1 MATDTVINRP
11 APFVEDIGKNL
22 AQQTVAQTQVPVVTT
37 GLAGLGTMAQPT
49 QQAFETAEQFKQRQD
64 LFGAQQRAALGFE
77 QRQQALSGLKQQV
90 AGLDP
95 LQQQAQQ
102 RAVAGLGSF
111 QPFLTQAQKR
121 QDLFGAQQRAALGFE
136 QRQQALAGLAPQVA
150 GLSAREQEA
159 RRIADAGIGSFQ
171 PFLTSAQQLTG
182 AGAGTGT
189 GTVAEFMSPY
199 QQQVID
205 TTLQEFDRQAQ
216 TQEQRIRDQAV
227 AAGAFGG
234 GREGVQLAEFQTGSD
249 RNRAALEAQLRQ
261 QNFGQ
266 AVARRDQAFRD
277 QIGLASLVPQLT
289 AGDVAAQGQLGAID
303 RTLDQATRDAQRE
316 ATRQATFLP
325 QEQLDRFASQVTG
338 IMGGYPAQFQTTNI
352 PNPSPLQQVL
362 GIGSTL
368 AGAYLGG
375 LGRSG
380 QPLFGTKTV

>member
-1 MATDTVINRP
+1 MAVQETRNLP
-11 APFVEDIGKNL
+11 AQFVEDLGVDL
-22 AQQTVAQTQVPVVTT
+22 AEQVVAQSGIPVVTT
-37 GLAGLGTMAQPT
+37 GLQGLGSMAQPT
-49 QQAFETAEQFKQRQD
+49 QQSFETAEQFK
-64 LFGAQQRAALGFE
+64 
-77 QRQQALSGLKQQV
+77 
-90 AGLDP
+90 
-95 LQQQAQQ
+95 
-102 RAVAGLGSF
+102 
-111 QPFLTQAQKR
+111 KR

-150 GLSAREQEA
+150 GLSDREKEA

-380 QPLFGTKTV
+380 QPLFGTKQSAV

>member
-1 MATDTVINRP
+1 MAVQETRNLP
-11 APFVEDIGKNL
+11 AQFVEDLGIDL
-22 AQQTVAQTQVPVVTT
+22 AEQVTAQSGVPVVTT
-37 GLAGLGTMAQPT
+37 GLQGLGSMAQPT
-49 QQAFETAEQFKQRQD
+49 QQSFETAEQFKR
-64 LFGAQQRAALGFE
+64 
-77 QRQQALSGLKQQV
+77 
-90 AGLDP
+90 
-95 LQQQAQQ
+95 
-102 RAVAGLGSF
+102 
-111 QPFLTQAQKR
+111 R

-189 GTVAEFMSPY
+189 GSVQEFMSPY

-380 QPLFGTKTV
+380 VTPFGTSQA

>member
-1 MATDTVINRP
+1 MTVQETRNLP
-11 APFVEDIGKNL
+11 AQFVEDLGIDL
-22 AQQTVAQTQVPVVTT
+22 AEQVTAQSGVPVVTT
-37 GLAGLGTMAQPT
+37 GLQGLGSMAQPT
-49 QQAFETAEQFKQRQD
+49 RQSFETAEQFK
-64 LFGAQQRAALGFE
+64 
-77 QRQQALSGLKQQV
+77 
-90 AGLDP
+90 
-95 LQQQAQQ
+95 
-102 RAVAGLGSF
+102 
-111 QPFLTQAQKR
+111 KR
-121 QDLFGAQQRAALGFE
+121 QELFGAQQRAALGFE

-150 GLSAREQEA
+150 GLSDREKEA

-189 GTVAEFMSPY
+189 GSVQEFMSPY

-289 AGDVAAQGQLGAID
+289 AGDVAAQGQLGAMD
-303 RTLDQATRDAQRE
+303 RTLSQAGLDATRE

-380 QPLFGTKTV
+380 QPLFGTSQA

>member
-1 MATDTVINRP
+1 MAVQETRNLP
-11 APFVEDIGKNL
+11 AQFVEDLGIDL
-22 AQQTVAQTQVPVVTT
+22 AEQVVAQSGVPVVTT
-37 GLAGLGTMAQPT
+37 GLQGLGSMAQPT
-49 QQAFETAEQFKQRQD
+49 QQSFETAEQFKR
-64 LFGAQQRAALGFE
+64 
-77 QRQQALSGLKQQV
+77 
-90 AGLDP
+90 
-95 LQQQAQQ
+95 
-102 RAVAGLGSF
+102 
-111 QPFLTQAQKR
+111 R

-150 GLSAREQEA
+150 GLSGREQEA

-182 AGAGTGT
+182 AGINQAAAGQTPTAGS
-189 GTVAEFMSPY
+189 VAEFMSPY
-199 QQQVID
+199 QSQVIQ
-205 TTLQEFDRQAQ
+205 TTLDEFDRQAKS
-216 TQEQRIRDQAV
+216 QEQRIRDQAV

-380 QPLFGTKTV
+380 VTPFGTQQV

>member
-1 MATDTVINRP
+1 MAVQETRNLP
-11 APFVEDIGKNL
+11 AQFVEDLGIDL
-22 AQQTVAQTQVPVVTT
+22 AEQVTAQSGVPVVTT
-37 GLAGLGTMAQPT
+37 GLQGLGSMAQPT
-49 QQAFETAEQFKQRQD
+49 RQSFETAEQFK
-64 LFGAQQRAALGFE
+64 
-77 QRQQALSGLKQQV
+77 
-90 AGLDP
+90 
-95 LQQQAQQ
+95 
-102 RAVAGLGSF
+102 
-111 QPFLTQAQKR
+111 KR

-189 GTVAEFMSPY
+189 GSVAQFMSPY

-216 TQEQRIRDQAV
+216 AQEQRIRDQAV

-380 QPLFGTKTV
+380 VTQFGTSQA

>member
-1 MATDTVINRP
+1 MAVQETRNLP
-11 APFVEDIGKNL
+11 AQFVEDLGIDL
-22 AQQTVAQTQVPVVTT
+22 AEQVVAQSGVPVVTT
-37 GLAGLGTMAQPT
+37 GLQGLGSMAQPT
-49 QQAFETAEQFKQRQD
+49 RQSFETAEQFK
-64 LFGAQQRAALGFE
+64 
-77 QRQQALSGLKQQV
+77 
-90 AGLDP
+90 
-95 LQQQAQQ
+95 
-102 RAVAGLGSF
+102 
-111 QPFLTQAQKR
+111 KR

-150 GLSAREQEA
+150 GLSDREKEA

-189 GTVAEFMSPY
+189 GSVAEFMSPY

-216 TQEQRIRDQAV
+216 AQEQRIRDQAV

-338 IMGGYPAQFQTTNI
+338 IMGGYPATFQTTNI

-380 QPLFGTKTV
+380 QPLFGTTQA